1 MVLKDGV
8 NMAVFTQMSSESL
21 SSTEKADL
29 IQDCSLIYFL
39 KHDIVGFL
47 ERQEARATTGEN
59 GDCIVFLYIPR
70 NIH

>member
-8 NMAVFTQMSSESL
+8 NTAVFTQVSSESL

-29 IQDCSLIYFL
+29 IRDCSLTYFL
-39 KHDIVGFL
+39 KHDIVSFL
-47 ERQEARATTGEN
+47 ERQGARATAGEN
-59 GDCIVFLYIPR
+59 GDYILFLYIPR